1 MLKKLFA
8 QTFIYGLATVLPRML
23 SFLLLPLYT
32 DILATAGFG
41 SVTVIFSWFAL
52 FNVFLAYGMETAFFR
67 FYSSEKEPIKV
78 ISTSLLALLF
88 SSVLFVFVAVNSLPT
103 LEALTEI
110 EPQYLGYAVGIMA
123 LDALVVIPFAKLRAQ
138 EKTMQ
143 YAFLK
148 TANVGLNL
156 GLNILFL
163 VGLPYLAAQ
172 GAPLSQALNTGAQ
185 NNVLGIF
192 YLPDFEI
199 SYIFIANLIASAST
213 FLLLIGSYKDLFK
226 GFDFSLF
233 KRMLRYGL
241 PVMIAGVAFSINEV
255 FDKILLVKLLPASVA
270 TSELGKYAACY
281 KLALFMTLFATAFRM
296 GIEPFFF
303 SHAKTQNPQ
312 KAYAVITQYFVLF
325 GSVIFLAVVVFSDLL
340 KELLIRNSDYWEA
353 MSVVPLILLASFFLG
368 IYHNLSVW
376 YKVTD
381 QTHYGAYISLLGA
394 AITLSVNYLFIPTMG
409 YYAAAIATLAAYG
422 TMMVASYLLGRK
434 KYPIPYPL
442 ARMSVYIIAAVTF
455 AGTSF
460 YVFPGSLWV
469 GVPLFLLFVL
479 TLAYFEY
486 KNLKKILSP

>member
-1 MLKKLFA
+1 
-8 QTFIYGLATVLPRML
+8 
-23 SFLLLPLYT
+23 
-32 DILATAGFG
+32 
-41 SVTVIFSWFAL
+41 
-52 FNVFLAYGMETAFFR
+52 
-67 FYSSEKEPIKV
+67 
-78 ISTSLLALLF
+78 
-88 SSVLFVFVAVNSLPT
+88 
-103 LEALTEI
+103 
-110 EPQYLGYAVGIMA
+110 
-123 LDALVVIPFAKLRAQ
+123 
-138 EKTMQ
+138 
-143 YAFLK
+143 
-148 TANVGLNL
+148 
-156 GLNILFL
+156 
-163 VGLPYLAAQ
+163 LAAQ

-185 NNVLGIF
+185 NNVLGTF

-213 FLLLIGSYKDLFK
+213 FLFLIGSYKDLFK

-255 FDKILLVKLLPASVA
+255 FDKILLVKLLPSSVA

-303 SHAKTQNPQ
+303 SHAKTQHPQ

-469 GVPLFLLFVL
+469 GVPLFILFVL

-486 KNLKKILSP
+486 KNFKKILSP

>member
-1 MLKKLFA
+1 M
-8 QTFIYGLATVLPRML
+8 
-23 SFLLLPLYT
+23 
-32 DILATAGFG
+32 
-41 SVTVIFSWFAL
+41 
-52 FNVFLAYGMETAFFR
+52 
-67 FYSSEKEPIKV
+67 
-78 ISTSLLALLF
+78 
-88 SSVLFVFVAVNSLPT
+88 
-103 LEALTEI
+103 
-110 EPQYLGYAVGIMA
+110 
-123 LDALVVIPFAKLRAQ
+123 
-138 EKTMQ
+138 
-143 YAFLK
+143 
-148 TANVGLNL
+148 
-156 GLNILFL
+156 
-163 VGLPYLAAQ
+163 
-172 GAPLSQALNTGAQ
+172 
-185 NNVLGIF
+185 
-192 YLPDFEI
+192 
-199 SYIFIANLIASAST
+199 
-213 FLLLIGSYKDLFK
+213 
-226 GFDFSLF
+226 
-233 KRMLRYGL
+233 
-241 PVMIAGVAFSINEV
+241 
-255 FDKILLVKLLPASVA
+255 
-270 TSELGKYAACY
+270 
-281 KLALFMTLFATAFRM
+281 
-296 GIEPFFF
+296 
-303 SHAKTQNPQ
+303 
-312 KAYAVITQYFVLF
+312 ITQYFVLF

-486 KNLKKILSP
+486 KNLKKMLSP